1 MTADFRVG
9 ASAQAL
15 GHAGAQLQDGPRADV
30 FQRLSIG
37 VGADELDAFDVALD
51 HVVDSVAAATADTD
65 NFDYRACGDVVYEF
79 EHFPSPYI
87 L

>member
-1 MTADFRVG
+1 M
-9 ASAQAL
+9 
-15 GHAGAQLQDGPRADV
+15 QDGPRADV

-65 NFDYRACGDVVYEF
+65 YFDNRASGDVVYEF
-79 EHFPSPYI
+79 EHVPSPFI